1 MATAI
6 VLVETG
12 GVHVNNAGK
21 GGQIS
26 EIVKRGLSTNPRFSI
41 KTFHKKRKID
51 YFIDNAASNP
61 RI

>member
-26 EIVKRGLSTNPRFSI
+26 EIVK
-41 KTFHKKRKID
+41 
-51 YFIDNAASNP
+51 
-61 RI
+61 